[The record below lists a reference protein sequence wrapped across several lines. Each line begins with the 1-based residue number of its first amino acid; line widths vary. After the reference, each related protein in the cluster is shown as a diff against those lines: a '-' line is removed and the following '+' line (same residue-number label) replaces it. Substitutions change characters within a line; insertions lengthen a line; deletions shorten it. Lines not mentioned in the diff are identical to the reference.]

1 MKRYLGLFILSL
13 FFAVPMLMAQ
23 EHSDLNHAEVGVF
36 ADYFRYTDAHPTANF
51 VGLGGRAGFN
61 VHPNV
66 QIEAEM
72 AYDFRRNYTSTFDN
86 GVTTSVVHTS
96 FRTLHGFFGPKFQV
110 GTGAFR
116 IFVTGKVGFDNF
128 SLSNAEAGS
137 AFLNTVG
144 LSNGLTAF
152 AVYPAGGF
160 EAFAGPIGI
169 RAEAGDDVFFHG
181 GAHNN
186 LRVTFGP
193 QFRF

>member
-1 MKRYLGLFILSL
+1 MKHYMGLFMLSL
-13 FFAVPMLMAQ
+13 FFAAPMLIAQ
-23 EHSDLNHAEVGVF
+23 ETSNLNHGEVGVF
-36 ADYFRYTDAHPTANF
+36 ADYYRYSLAHPTANF
-51 VGLGGRAGFN
+51 VGVGGRAGFN

-66 QIEAEM
+66 QLEAEM

-86 GVTTSVVHTS
+86 GVTTSLVHTS
-96 FRTLHGFFGPKFQV
+96 FRTLHGLFGPKFQV

-116 IFVTGKVGFDNF
+116 VFVTGKVGFTNF
-128 SLSNAEAGS
+128 SFSNSSAGT

-144 LSNGLTAF
+144 LSGGLTAF

-169 RAEAGDDVFFHG
+169 RAEAGDDIFFNN